1 MQLLAQHLDVRR
13 VCRVGRKVRVFV
25 VVEAT
30 VRFVVALQPARVR
43 VVGIELPPVKNGT
56 FFAIYI

>member
-43 VVGIELPPVKNGT
+43 VVGIELPPVKNAT
-56 FFAIYI
+56 F